1 MNKIKLSVATVM
13 LAMLSVPA
21 LADDMGAVQDKQPA
35 PVGIAPT
42 VRMQQS
48 TPAIIVPTE
57 QVTSGA
63 AQPVKAPDIVKPD
76 VVKPDVSK
84 PDVSKPDVSKAS
96 LTFMDSK
103 LFDMK
108 LGKELEAGKDVVE
121 VDISGRVPL
130 SNIPPRID
138 NWVVHS
144 AEEGKVEL
152 LQSEPAPKTRFI
164 FSLIPMVF
172 NAFGSLKA
180 MQEERMF
187 DQAKRYDTKIY
198 YKKDETG
205 DTLIDKI
212 VLIKRKA
219 K

>member
-1 MNKIKLSVATVM
+1 MNKIKLSIASVM
-13 LAMLSVPA
+13 LGMLSVSA
-21 LADDMGAVQDKQPA
+21 LADEGGNGVAQDKQPA

-42 VRMQQS
+42 VRIQQS
-48 TPAIIVPTE
+48 TPAVIVPTE
-57 QVTSGA
+57 QVAGGA
-63 AQPVKAPDIVKPD
+63 AQTGKAPEVVKQD
-76 VVKPDVSK
+76 VVRQ
-84 PDVSKPDVSKAS
+84 DVSKAR

-121 VDISGRVPL
+121 VDVSGRVTL

-138 NWVVHS
+138 KWVVRS

-152 LQSEPAPKTRFI
+152 LQSEPEPKTRFI

-172 NAFGSLKA
+172 NAFGTLKT

-198 YKKDETG
+198 YKKDDTG

-212 VLIKRKA
+212 VLIKRKS

>member
-21 LADDMGAVQDKQPA
+21 LADDVGAVQDKQPA

-57 QVTSGA
+57 QVASGA
-63 AQPVKAPDIVKPD
+63 AQPVKAQD
-76 VVKPDVSK
+76 VVKQDV
-84 PDVSKPDVSKAS
+84 VKPDVSKAS

-172 NAFGSLKA
+172 SAFGSLKA